1 MTDGETAET
10 TAEEAFALVGN
21 ELRAG
26 ILRVL
31 GETPHEGVSFSE
43 LRERVDSDVDSGQFN
58 YHLQKLVGP
67 FVEKTDDGYVLR
79 PPGLALYRA
88 IKAGAFSRSL
98 TVEGFDADF
107 DCYFCETPV
116 EAAYD
121 DGLFTMTCPGC
132 EHLYARTAL
141 PPSAVEGDRSEL
153 LTRVDQYNRH
163 QMGLSADGVCPVC
176 ANPMA
181 LEFLDS
187 DAVAWVDGA
196 ERLDVFCHRFCGH
209 CGREQYMTVGLALLH
224 HPAIVAFFHE
234 HAVDVTAIPHWGL
247 EFVMTDN
254 YLTVRSK
261 DPWKFELAVPCE
273 GETLTLVVDDEL
285 NVIEEERS

>member
-1 MTDGETAET
+1 MTDGETPET
-10 TAEEAFALVGN
+10 TADEAAALVGN

-67 FVEKTDDGYVLR
+67 FVEKRDDGYVLR
-79 PPGLALYRA
+79 PPGVALYRA

-98 TVEGFDADF
+98 TVEDFDAGF

-121 DGLFTMTCPGC
+121 DGSFTMTCPGC
-132 EHLYARTAL
+132 GHLYARTTL

-153 LTRVDQYNRH
+153 LTRVDQYNRR
-163 QMGLSADGVCPVC
+163 QISMSADGVCPVC
-176 ANPMA
+176 VNPMS
-181 LEFLDS
+181 LEFLES
-187 DAVAWVDGA
+187 GAVAWAEGA
-196 ERLDVFCHRFCGH
+196 ERLDVFCRRACDH
-209 CGREQYMTVGLALLH
+209 CGREQYITVGLALLH
-224 HPAIVAFFHE
+224 HPAVVSFFHD
-234 HAVDVTAIPHWGL
+234 HSVDVTAVPHWEL

-254 YLTVRSK
+254 YLTVRST
-261 DPWKFELAVPCE
+261 DPWTFELDVPCDD
-273 GETLTLVVDDEL
+273 ETLTLVVDEAL
-285 NVIEEERS
+285 QVVEERRS